1 MASQEAMVDADLSHL
16 VGWLWAVAGA
26 GGGLFFL
33 ALAALLGIVS
43 PNVGLRHQS
52 LPWSATGQ
60 LTQAVAPWRAS
71 IDRTAQSTG
80 VPAPWIAAEI
90 LVESRGDPTAGPLA
104 GAYGLMQLE
113 PGTMGLTDSQRAD
126 PASNIQAGAMYLAS
140 LYRLFHSWREASA
153 AYYGGPGLVLAL
165 LPHVP
170 TPWAQARAWLQVV
183 PNPAANSL
191 TLAQYAD
198 EVARVAAEL
207 QGRNSP

>member
-1 MASQEAMVDADLSHL
+1 MASQEAMVDVWLSHL
-16 VGWLWAVAGA
+16 ARWLWAATGVV
-26 GGGLFFL
+26 GGLFFL
-33 ALAALLGIVS
+33 ALAALLGIAS
-43 PNVGLRHQS
+43 PNFGLRHQS
-52 LPWSATGQ
+52 RPWTATSQ
-60 LTQAVAPWRAS
+60 MTRALAPWRAS
-71 IDRTAQSTG
+71 IDRAAQSTG

-90 LVESRGDPTAGPLA
+90 LVESRGDPTAGSLA

-165 LPHVP
+165 LPQVP
-170 TPWAQARAWLQVV
+170 MAWAQARPWLEVV
-183 PNPAANSL
+183 PNPGANSL

-198 EVARVAAEL
+198 EVARVAAAL